1 LSYPLR
7 EFCDRCE
14 LRSEGELLRE
24 LAQLAGRSLRDIARR
39 SQQRPDS
46 PLGQA
51 LRKIKEAR
59 EQEERARL
67 EEYENLLQQYEEN
80 LSFEIMDKLLE
91 GSSVEELAG
100 RILQD
105 EFRKEL
111 QDKIR
116 SLRWRSPGVGE
127 GDVKEILQ
135 EYEQEGYIEIEDG
148 KIRITSKGARRLAA
162 GILERILRH
171 LTGRDVGSHPVEKAG
186 FGAELSLYTRNY
198 EFGDDYSL
206 VDVEKTALN
215 ALERCGK
222 LRLELADFEV
232 HEEVHQT
239 KLCAGIII
247 DESGSMRNGY
257 KLEAAIETALALS
270 ELIRREPKDKLL
282 VYTFSERAR
291 QISPWAIVNEVMSG
305 GATDIRSALR
315 TFREAVTGEKGSRQ
329 AYLITDAEPNMENGA
344 YVGFEQAAL
353 GLLEEAWLYRQ
364 QNIGLNIIM
373 LDETPRL
380 RQLASSL
387 ARRNLG
393 RVFFTTPFR
402 LGEVVVEDYLKLRK
416 ESA

>member
-1 LSYPLR
+1 MSYPLR

-239 KLCAGIII
+239 KL
-247 DESGSMRNGY
+247 
-257 KLEAAIETALALS
+257 
-270 ELIRREPKDKLL
+270 
-282 VYTFSERAR
+282 
-291 QISPWAIVNEVMSG
+291 
-305 GATDIRSALR
+305 
-315 TFREAVTGEKGSRQ
+315 
-329 AYLITDAEPNMENGA
+329 
-344 YVGFEQAAL
+344 
-353 GLLEEAWLYRQ
+353 
-364 QNIGLNIIM
+364 
-373 LDETPRL
+373 
-380 RQLASSL
+380 
-387 ARRNLG
+387 
-393 RVFFTTPFR
+393 
-402 LGEVVVEDYLKLRK
+402 
-416 ESA
+416 

>member
-1 LSYPLR
+1 MSYPPR
-7 EFCDRCE
+7 EYCDRCE
-14 LRSEGELLRE
+14 LKSEGELLRE
-24 LAQLAGRSLRDIARR
+24 LAQLAGRTLQDIARH
-39 SQQRPDS
+39 SQQHPES
-46 PLGQA
+46 ALGRA
-51 LRKIKEAR
+51 TRHIKEVQ
-59 EQEERARL
+59 EKEERAKL
-67 EEYENLLQQYEEN
+67 EEYENLLRQYEEN

-91 GSSVEELAG
+91 GSSVEELAD

-105 EFRKEL
+105 EKRLEL
-111 QDKIR
+111 QEKIR
-116 SLRWRSPGVGE
+116 SLKWKSPRIGE
-127 GDVKEILQ
+127 GEVREVLRQ
-135 EYEQEGYIEIEDG
+135 YEKEGYIELEEG
-148 KIRITSKGARRLAA
+148 KVRITSKGARRLAA
-162 GILERILRH
+162 SILERILRH
-171 LTGRDVGSHPVEKAG
+171 LAGRDIGSHPVEKAG
-186 FGAELSLYTRNY
+186 FGAELSPYTRNY

-206 VDVEKTALN
+206 VDVEKTSLN

-239 KLCAGIII
+239 KLCAGILI

-291 QISPWAIVNEVMSG
+291 RIPPWAIVNEVMSG

-315 TFREAVTGEKGSRQ
+315 AFREAVVGEKGSRQ

-344 YVGFEQAAL
+344 YIGFERASL

-364 QNIGLNIIM
+364 HNIGLNIIM

-416 ESA
+416 GSA